1 MSTEPLDQRS
11 RILLVDDEVN
21 VVSSLKRLLRHEDY
35 HIDVAPGGQQAL
47 EILERSQVDLIISDA
62 RMPGMDGATFL
73 AQVQARWPDCMR
85 ILLTGY
91 ADLSMTV
98 KAINEGRIYRYISK
112 PWDDEELR
120 TVIRQALH
128 FRHLERER
136 KRLELLTLE
145 QNERL
150 QELNASLEQRVQD
163 RTAEL
168 KQTADWL
175 DLAYADLK
183 KSYVTATQVFSSLLN
198 LRISKD
204 RHTNVQVLALVKAYC
219 EHHAVPEKASS
230 DLAMAASLYNIGKL
244 TWDDQLLARPTDLLR
259 EGDKANYMKYPT
271 LGASLLMALEPLQ
284 EAARIIRHHQERWD
298 GAGFPDRL
306 REDDIPF
313 GSRLLKLAVDF
324 IELQK
329 GVFLNRKLSRE
340 DALMVLE
347 KYAGRLYDPRLSPQ
361 FVEICRTHAPDLQQ
375 AKPGMLALDTRRLEP
390 GMVMARNLHSD
401 SGMLLLNE
409 GKELTKELIERLTA
423 FEKNEGSSYTIVVY
437 RKKEA
442 GDED

>member
-1 MSTEPLDQRS
+1 
-11 RILLVDDEVN
+11 
-21 VVSSLKRLLRHEDY
+21 
-35 HIDVAPGGQQAL
+35 
-47 EILERSQVDLIISDA
+47 
-62 RMPGMDGATFL
+62 
-73 AQVQARWPDCMR
+73 
-85 ILLTGY
+85 
-91 ADLSMTV
+91 
-98 KAINEGRIYRYISK
+98 
-112 PWDDEELR
+112 
-120 TVIRQALH
+120 
-128 FRHLERER
+128 
-136 KRLELLTLE
+136 
-145 QNERL
+145 
-150 QELNASLEQRVQD
+150 
-163 RTAEL
+163 
-168 KQTADWL
+168 
-175 DLAYADLK
+175 
-183 KSYVTATQVFSSLLN
+183 
-198 LRISKD
+198 
-204 RHTNVQVLALVKAYC
+204 
-219 EHHAVPEKASS
+219 
-230 DLAMAASLYNIGKL
+230 MAASLYNIGKL